1 VGAYWIDSDVFI
13 QAKNGPYGF
22 DIAPGFWKHLEKSLR
37 NGSICSSEMVYRELV
52 GYNDYLAKWVKSQK
66 GLGINIPICRAVE
79 EHYTAIANYVYQ
91 EYDLPNCNVFL
102 SGADGWSIAHA
113 LHSKGTVVS
122 QESDRHPEAHKV
134 RIPDVCDKF
143 KVRCI
148 HLVAMLREQGAS
160 LK

>member
-1 VGAYWIDSDVFI
+1 VGVYWVDSDVFI

-22 DIAPGFWKHLEKSLR
+22 DIAPGFWKHLDKSLR

-52 GYNDYLAKWVKSQK
+52 GYSDQLAVWVKNRK
-66 GLGINIPICRAVE
+66 GIGISVPICPAVE
-79 EHYTAIANYVYQ
+79 VHYTAIANHVSQ
-91 EYDLPNCNVFL
+91 NYDLPNSNLFL
-102 SGADGWSIAHA
+102 SGADGWVIAHA

-134 RIPDVCDKF
+134 RIPDVCAVF
-143 KVRCI
+143 SVRCI